1 MEQEEKSHW
10 KGTETVEA
18 DREKYEK
25 RLRLVTNR
33 MLGMKNE
40 GVEEQFPISLIDID
54 CWEWPQGVG
63 LYGLCKYY
71 METKDEDIFRF
82 LIKWYDDRLQE
93 GILER
98 NVNTTA
104 PMLTLTYLYEMTGR
118 EEYRYQIEDWAA
130 WIMSSDGLIKTG
142 DGCFQHMITKD
153 PNTGEILIDT
163 LFMAVLFL
171 ARAGYL
177 LKDQKMI
184 DEANYQMMSHI
195 KYLLNKEE
203 GLFYH
208 GFSFIRND
216 NYGRIMWGR
225 GNSWYTVA
233 VLDYLEMVDVD
244 PCIRRYLLSVYKN
257 QVKALKK
264 YADPESGL
272 WHTIINDSDS
282 YIELSASAG
291 FLCGILHG
299 IRTGVLE
306 REEYSGLVEK
316 ALEGMMDYIDKDG
329 TVLNVSY
336 GTPIGEDAAFYKN
349 IRCCPMTYG
358 QAMMIMALQEAML
371 YVTER

>member
-1 MEQEEKSHW
+1 M
-10 KGTETVEA
+10 EA

-118 EEYRYQIEDWAA
+118 EEYRHQIEDWAA